1 MKRVLM
7 LALAASVFVA
17 SAAIAGPPRFRLV
30 VPVEIENLPAAVS
43 RGRLECQVAS
53 SPAFDPRQTIGD
65 VGTVDFA
72 IEGGRYSGRL
82 GMDIFP
88 GGPIGVDGTTE
99 GRSYS
104 CTLFLMYRCI
114 GPDGLESWC
123 TTGAN
128 ARVRDGAHPAVRT
141 MFASDPARPPS
152 ATIQGTINRESAAT
166 LPVRFH

>member
-1 MKRVLM
+1 MKRALI
-7 LALAASVFVA
+7 LALAASLFATGVA
-17 SAAIAGPPRFRLV
+17 VAGPSRFRLV

-43 RGRLECQVAS
+43 RGRLICNVAS
-53 SPAFDPRQTIGD
+53 STAFDPAHSIGD
-65 VGTVDFA
+65 SMVDFA

-104 CTLFLMYRCI
+104 CTLMLMYRCI
-114 GPDGLESWC
+114 QPDGMEGWC

-128 ARVRDGAHPAVRT
+128 ARVRDDAHPAVRA
-141 MFASDPARPPS
+141 MFATDPARPPT
-152 ATIQGTINRESAAT
+152 ATIQGTIDRASATA